1 MRSGSFVVAAI
12 IFLGISA
19 LNSPLM
25 SNESSD
31 GKVLFHTYCYVCHG
45 QEAIGQDPSSPSG
58 GWLEDGTLIAPAL
71 NGTAH
76 AWHHGPELL
85 FSYVKNGSVSSDSPM
100 PSFGDDL
107 TDDQIW
113 SIIRYYQSLWPEKI
127 RKMYLQ
133 RFPDGLGP

>member
-1 MRSGSFVVAAI
+1 
-12 IFLGISA
+12 
-19 LNSPLM
+19 
-25 SNESSD
+25 
-31 GKVLFHTYCYVCHG
+31 
-45 QEAIGQDPSSPSG
+45 
-58 GWLEDGTLIAPAL
+58 
-71 NGTAH
+71 
-76 AWHHGPELL
+76 
-85 FSYVKNGSVSSDSPM
+85 M